1 MQINHSFWYFV
12 IIFCWMHK
20 QNFTK
25 INKQCSS
32 NNNDYLSIIFYSDKI
47 ETRMCLIRV
56 NYIDQ
61 AIPTTISRKPNTYRI
76 TWIETWT
83 KKLVEPNDRNTNS
96 WREMAWNA
104 EGVTTKEMNMKK
116 DGEREMDIYL
126 VVAENWAAWDKG
138 AVHPCPRVQARAQK
152 LYPSQSLVGGHPS
165 RPRPLLCSQP
175 LSTTPRYLHLGSHPR
190 RNPSLSRSTDHFNLH
205 YVRPRIAEGSIK
217 FLLSRAAFS
226 KAAKAYHQRTRHLS
240 NGLSALSRV
249 APWPRIIY
257 LPAANPRNCFSFL
270 VTNHGKTCKQQ
281 DSSIDTNCLSM
292 KESYFRKRDSN
303 SKRIFFR

>member
-1 MQINHSFWYFV
+1 ML
-12 IIFCWMHK
+12 
-20 QNFTK
+20 FTRVLVSRRVHR
-25 INKQCSS
+25 N
-32 NNNDYLSIIFYSDKI
+32 LSIP
-47 ETRMCLIRV
+47 V
-56 NYIDQ
+56 
-61 AIPTTISRKPNTYRI
+61 
-76 TWIETWT
+76 
-83 KKLVEPNDRNTNS
+83 
-96 WREMAWNA
+96 
-104 EGVTTKEMNMKK
+104 
-116 DGEREMDIYL
+116 
-126 VVAENWAAWDKG
+126 
-138 AVHPCPRVQARAQK
+138 PRRWPPFSSPPFTLLAT
-152 LYPSQSLVGGHPS
+152 SLHHTSLPPS
-165 RPRPLLCSQP
+165 RFSSSQKPL
-175 LSTTPRYLHLGSHPR
+175 
-190 RNPSLSRSTDHFNLH
+190 SLSRSTDHFNLH

-303 SKRIFFR
+303 SKIFFR

>member
-1 MQINHSFWYFV
+1 ML
-12 IIFCWMHK
+12 
-20 QNFTK
+20 FTRVLVSRRVHR
-25 INKQCSS
+25 N
-32 NNNDYLSIIFYSDKI
+32 SI
-47 ETRMCLIRV
+47 
-56 NYIDQ
+56 
-61 AIPTTISRKPNTYRI
+61 
-76 TWIETWT
+76 
-83 KKLVEPNDRNTNS
+83 
-96 WREMAWNA
+96 
-104 EGVTTKEMNMKK
+104 
-116 DGEREMDIYL
+116 
-126 VVAENWAAWDKG
+126 
-138 AVHPCPRVQARAQK
+138 
-152 LYPSQSLVGGHPS
+152 HPS
-165 RPRPLLCSQP
+165 PSSVATLLVPALYSA

-281 DSSIDTNCLSM
+281 DSSIDS
-292 KESYFRKRDSN
+292 
-303 SKRIFFR
+303 RIVYQ

>member
-1 MQINHSFWYFV
+1 
-12 IIFCWMHK
+12 
-20 QNFTK
+20 
-25 INKQCSS
+25 
-32 NNNDYLSIIFYSDKI
+32 
-47 ETRMCLIRV
+47 
-56 NYIDQ
+56 
-61 AIPTTISRKPNTYRI
+61 
-76 TWIETWT
+76 
-83 KKLVEPNDRNTNS
+83 
-96 WREMAWNA
+96 
-104 EGVTTKEMNMKK
+104 MNMKK
-116 DGEREMDIYL
+116 DGEREMNIYL

-175 LSTTPRYLHLGSHPR
+175 LSTTPRYFHLGSHPR

>member
-1 MQINHSFWYFV
+1 MIEIRIVGEKWHGMQKEWPL
-12 IIFCWMHK
+12 K
-20 QNFTK
+20 
-25 INKQCSS
+25 
-32 NNNDYLSIIFYSDKI
+32 
-47 ETRMCLIRV
+47 R
-56 NYIDQ
+56 
-61 AIPTTISRKPNTYRI
+61 
-76 TWIETWT
+76 WIW
-83 KKLVEPNDRNTNS
+83 
-96 WREMAWNA
+96 
-104 EGVTTKEMNMKK
+104 K

-292 KESYFRKRDSN
+292 KENYFRKRDSN
-303 SKRIFFR
+303 SKRRFFR